1 MEFNQS
7 NLIENSTRDKN
18 PSVRKNKKRVAT
30 LIALILAGEAI
41 FFLPFVLARIFRPTL
56 LAVFE
61 ITNTQLGTF
70 FSVYGIIAMASYF
83 FGGPLADRFSTRN
96 LMAIALWLTGM
107 SGLIFSTIPSN
118 QIVYAL
124 YAFWGMT
131 TILLFWAALI
141 RATREWGGADFQGR
155 AFGLLEAGRGATA
168 ALLGSISVLIF
179 SYFNPEEVAQ
189 SFSQSRSESF
199 QYVILMASGI
209 TFLSGV
215 LVWIFVPKT
224 KTSNTNELAI
234 TPSIF
239 IKLLLA
245 PTVWMLAIIIVCAY
259 VGYKITDNF
268 SLYVKDVLGFTETQA
283 ATAGT
288 LVLWMRMVVALVAGY
303 FADRFSGVKII
314 IVCFAL
320 NILGSLAIGLGF
332 FSTSLWFVIIT
343 FTSILI
349 GVYGVRVL
357 YFAVL
362 GEARIPLF
370 TTGTVVGII
379 SFIGFTPD
387 IFMSPLAGYLLDR
400 FPGVQGHQY
409 VFFVLMIFSII
420 GLLTSFL
427 FFHSQKKI
435 KSLNRL

>member
-7 NLIENSTRDKN
+7 NQIENSGRDKTS
-18 PSVRKNKKRVAT
+18 SVKKNKKRGFT
-30 LIALILAGEAI
+30 LFALILAGEAI
-41 FFLPFVLARIFRPTL
+41 FFLPFVIARIFRPTL

-61 ITNTQLGTF
+61 ITNTQLGAF
-70 FSVYGIIAMASYF
+70 FSVYGIIAMVSYF

-107 SGLIFSTIPSN
+107 SGFIFATVPSH

-124 YAFWGMT
+124 YAFWGIT

-141 RATREWGGADFQGR
+141 RATREWGGSDFQGR

-168 ALLGSISVLIF
+168 ALLGSVSVLIF
-179 SYFNPEEVAQ
+179 SYFNPEEAAQ
-189 SFSQSRSESF
+189 TFSQSRRESF
-199 QYVILMASGI
+199 QDVILMASGI

-224 KTSNTNELAI
+224 STSHSNEPVI
-234 TPSIF
+234 TRSTF
-239 IKLLLA
+239 LKLLLT
-245 PTVWMLAIIIVCAY
+245 PTVWMLAVIIVCAY

-268 SLYVKDVLGFTETQA
+268 SLYVKDVLGVTETQA
-283 ATAGT
+283 ATVGT
-288 LVLWMRMVVALVAGY
+288 LALWMRMIVALIAGY

-320 NILGSLAIGLGF
+320 NTLGSLAIGLGF
-332 FSTSLWFVIIT
+332 LTTSFWFVGIT

-362 GEARIPLF
+362 EEARIPLF

-387 IFMSPLAGYLLDR
+387 IFMSPLAGYLLDQ
-400 FPGVQGHQY
+400 FPGVQGHQF
-409 VFFVLMIFSII
+409 VFFVLMIFSIL
-420 GLLTSFL
+420 GMATSFL
-427 FFHSQKKI
+427 FFQSQKNM
-435 KSLNRL
+435 KSI